1 MKSSLLLERPNMLLC
16 PNCKAELKK
25 LDRKYICENGHSFD
39 IARQG
44 YTNLLVHTQKA
55 TGDSKEM
62 VDARDNFFKSDYYR
76 ILRLKMIELM
86 KKYQPAVIVD
96 AGCGEGYYTNAINE
110 AGFDDIYGFDMSK
123 FALMRASRDNKQ
135 VKYFA
140 ANLFYIPLSDNS
152 ADLIYSIFA
161 PIAMEENDRILKEG
175 GIFIKVGPA
184 ARHLYEMK
192 QEVYPS
198 VYENEVKEIH
208 YQGFTK
214 IDDFVL
220 EDKIHLKSNA
230 DINALFK
237 MTPYYHTSPKAGKE
251 HLLSMDELDTTIAF
265 KVEIYQ
271 KDKQI

>member
-1 MKSSLLLERPNMLLC
+1 MLLC
-16 PNCKAELKK
+16 PNCKQALTKIN
-25 LDRKYICENGHSFD
+25 RQYICPNGQSFD

-76 ILRLKMIELM
+76 ILKLKMVELM
-86 KKYQPAVIVD
+86 QKYQPGTIVD

-123 FALMRASRDNKQ
+123 FALQRASRDNKL

-152 ADLIYSIFA
+152 VDLVYSIFA
-161 PIAMEENDRILKEG
+161 PIAMEENDRILKNG

-184 ARHLYEMK
+184 SRHLYEMK
-192 QEVYPS
+192 QEVYDS

-208 YQGFTK
+208 YEGFEK

-220 EDKIHLKSNA
+220 EDKIHLKNNA

-251 HLLSMDELDTTIAF
+251 HLLAMDELDTTIAY
-265 KVEIYQ
+265 KVEIY
-271 KDKQI
+271 KKHD